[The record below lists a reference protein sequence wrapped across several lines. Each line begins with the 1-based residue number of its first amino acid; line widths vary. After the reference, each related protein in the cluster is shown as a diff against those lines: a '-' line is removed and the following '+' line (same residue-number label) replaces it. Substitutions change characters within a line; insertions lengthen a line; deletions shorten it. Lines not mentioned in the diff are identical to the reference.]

1 MKSFKDLSKNI
12 TDEEYRSMDLI
23 SYSMLSAYN
32 REGPQAIKKYLDH
45 DTDTDRYLER
55 GALMDRIVFEGPVYI
70 RKNFSFLADCDMPG
84 DKLKSIADSIH
95 NAFPGKA
102 LDSIPKQVIVAA
114 ANMHDY
120 QTNWKDDTRVDKI
133 VKSAGKY
140 YSLLTEGKK
149 ILSVDQYE
157 SLLRAS
163 EILLDSPVYPR
174 CSNNG
179 ETEMFTQLKFI
190 ANVKYVGEY
199 KFMPDL
205 IIVNHIRK
213 TIKIY
218 DLKTT
223 GKWEEYFPDSVTRY
237 GYYIQAC
244 MYVQGLKSIIEK
256 DPDFRE
262 YTVDPVFSFI
272 TINTSSPGPI
282 QWDFRMSLNTNGF
295 VDDKGTVYKGWV
307 RLYRECQWHIST
319 GIFNYSYDTY
329 VNNYRREIT
338 NINVI

>member
-1 MKSFKDLSKNI
+1 
-12 TDEEYRSMDLI
+12 
-23 SYSMLSAYN
+23 
-32 REGPQAIKKYLDH
+32 
-45 DTDTDRYLER
+45 
-55 GALMDRIVFEGPVYI
+55 
-70 RKNFSFLADCDMPG
+70 
-84 DKLKSIADSIH
+84 
-95 NAFPGKA
+95 
-102 LDSIPKQVIVAA
+102 
-114 ANMHDY
+114 
-120 QTNWKDDTRVDKI
+120 
-133 VKSAGKY
+133 
-140 YSLLTEGKK
+140 
-149 ILSVDQYE
+149 
-157 SLLRAS
+157 
-163 EILLDSPVYPR
+163 
-174 CSNNG
+174 
-179 ETEMFTQLKFI
+179 MFTQLKFI

-307 RLYRECQWHIST
+307 RLYRECRWHIST